1 VPIRRSSRVRAT
13 VLPVL
18 GVGAFV
24 ALVAAQNPPAPGD
37 PLVAG
42 FKSTYA
48 ASVSDA
54 VELVTGK
61 NGTMR
66 YDMKLMTGTNLVGRA
81 VTSLAR
87 PAPADPGDADARGQ
101 AFG

>member
-1 VPIRRSSRVRAT
+1 MVVPLV
-13 VLPVL
+13 
-18 GVGAFV
+18 GVAIV
-24 ALVAAQNPPAPGD
+24 AVIGAAQTPAAPGD

-54 VELVTGK
+54 VEIVTGK

-66 YDMKLMTGTNLVGRA
+66 
-81 VTSLAR
+81 
-87 PAPADPGDADARGQ
+87 
-101 AFG
+101 

>member
-1 VPIRRSSRVRAT
+1 MPIRRSSRVRAT

-18 GVGAFV
+18 GAAAFV
-24 ALVAAQNPPAPGD
+24 ALMAAQNPPVPGD

-54 VELVTGK
+54 VETYISG
-61 NGTMR
+61 
-66 YDMKLMTGTNLVGRA
+66 
-81 VTSLAR
+81 S
-87 PAPADPGDADARGQ
+87 RGPTVALQ
-101 AFG
+101 TPSPP